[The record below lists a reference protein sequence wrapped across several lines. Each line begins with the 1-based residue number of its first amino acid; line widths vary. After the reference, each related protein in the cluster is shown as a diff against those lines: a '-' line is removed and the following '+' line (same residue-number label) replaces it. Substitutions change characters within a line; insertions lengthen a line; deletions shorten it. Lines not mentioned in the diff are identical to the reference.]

1 MDIVM
6 PSLGADMEEG
16 TLSQWL
22 VKVGDTVTAGDIV
35 AVIETNKGAIDMEVF
50 DSGVI
55 SELCLQ
61 PVVTVSVGTV
71 MATMVSEHEHVDE
84 HKHDYGPSDQQGNE
98 HDVGLK
104 PMADRVPA
112 SPAARLLAQRE
123 HINLSAVTGS
133 GPHGAVLLRDL
144 YLAEPHRLPHEELIA
159 ASAVDTEA
167 AKPQVETN
175 VPDDDNK
182 MRRSIALIMEKSKRE
197 IPHYYLSQDIDISIA
212 KKFLEEI
219 NAEREPEQRILL
231 LALLLRAIAAVL
243 PKHPQLNGYYQHERF
258 EAKKNIHIGNAI
270 TLRGG
275 GLVVPAIHS
284 VDQLSLDQTM
294 AALRDVIARS
304 RSGHLRSSELSDATI
319 TVSNIG
325 DRGADAVFAVI
336 YPPQVAIIGLGKP
349 QQKAR
354 VIAGEIKVCSVITA
368 TLSADHRVSDGFAGA
383 KFLNALDKQ
392 LQHPETL

>member
-16 TLSQWL
+16 TLIQWQ
-22 VKVGDTVTAGDIV
+22 VKVGDTVTAGDII

-55 SELCLQ
+55 SKLCLE
-61 PVVTVSVGTV
+61 PVVTVPVGTV
-71 MATMVSEHEHVDE
+71 MATMVSELDSNHEHE
-84 HKHDYGPSDQQGNE
+84 HEHEHEQSTE
-98 HDVGLK
+98 HDDEPNTELK
-104 PMADRVPA
+104 SVADRVPA

-123 HINLSAVTGS
+123 HINLSSVTGS
-133 GPHGAVLLRDL
+133 GPNGAVLLRDL
-144 YLAEPHRLPHEELIA
+144 YLAEPHRPAQKEFNTPIEN
-159 ASAVDTEA
+159 
-167 AKPQVETN
+167 N

-182 MRRSIALIMEKSKRE
+182 MRRSIAMVMEKSKRE
-197 IPHYYLSQDIDISIA
+197 IPHYYLSTEIDLSTA
-212 KKFLEEI
+212 KNFLDDV

-231 LALLLRAIAAVL
+231 LALLLRAISTVL
-243 PKHPQLNGYYQHERF
+243 PKHPQLNGYYQQGRF
-258 EAKKNIHIGNAI
+258 EEKKNIHIGNTI
-270 TLRGG
+270 TLRNG
-275 GLVVPAIHS
+275 GLVVPAIHN
-284 VDQLSLDQTM
+284 VEQLSLNQTM
-294 AALRDVIARS
+294 VALRDVIGRS

-354 VIAGEIKVCSVITA
+354 VIDGDVKACFTITV
-368 TLSADHRVSDGFAGA
+368 TLSADHRVSDGVTGA
-383 KFLNALDKQ
+383 KFLNALDNQ
-392 LQHPETL
+392 LQYPEKL